1 VARIAL
7 GLQTQLYIGNL
18 DAKRDWGHAKDYVE
32 AMWLMLQ
39 QELPEDFVIATG
51 RSTSV
56 REFIVMAFREAG
68 LEIEFRGSG
77 LDEIGVVKKCTSNDC
92 RVAPETVVVRVDP
105 RYFRPSEVEILMGDA
120 SKAQRKLNWRP
131 KYDLE
136 GLVREMVA
144 ADLELFRKDKY
155 LREGG
160 HKTFNY
166 NE

>member
-1 VARIAL
+1 
-7 GLQTQLYIGNL
+7 
-18 DAKRDWGHAKDYVE
+18 
-32 AMWLMLQ
+32 MLQ
-39 QELPEDFVIATG
+39 QEHPEDFVIATG
-51 RSTSV
+51 KSTSV
-56 REFIVMAFREAG
+56 RDFIRMAFQEAG
-68 LEIEFRGSG
+68 LEIEFRGTG
-77 LDEIGVVKKCTSNDC
+77 LDETGVVTACTAADC

-120 SKAQRKLNWRP
+120 SKARRQLNWKP

-160 HKTFNY
+160 HRTFNY